1 MVMPSIDADI
11 TDVTVLTILVQ
22 IDVAL
27 VAEPLTLGIG
37 VR

>member
-1 MVMPSIDADI
+1 MPSIDADI
-11 TDVTVLTILVQ
+11 TDMTVLTILVQ

-27 VAEPLTLGIG
+27 VAEPLTLSIG

>member
-1 MVMPSIDADI
+1 MPSIDADI
-11 TDVTVLTILVQ
+11 TDMTVLTILVQ

>member
-11 TDVTVLTILVQ
+11 TDMTVLTILVQ